1 MYSYCYHFSANY
13 SKAVTIATTSL
24 EKVPLEV
31 GKRLEW
37 VKRRLL
43 ELVRISDV
51 SGPLGRSSRS
61 PWYSGGAVEG
71 SRLGA
76 RGRALPREL
85 PALAVTHT
93 EYRL

>member
-1 MYSYCYHFSANY
+1 M
-13 SKAVTIATTSL
+13 
-24 EKVPLEV
+24 